1 MTVHAKTSSLDA
13 MQCNLAGQAMASQVI
28 ARVVRERLA
37 KIEPPLCP
45 DARAFAGD
53 LLAEIDAYGEAALA
67 QLKYFGR

>member
-1 MTVHAKTSSLDA
+1 MTVYAKTSSLDA

-37 KIEPPLCP
+37 KIEPPLGP

-53 LLAEIDAYGEAALA
+53 LLDEIDAYGEAALA